1 MKKLLMIMLG
11 LLLLVS
17 CACADAENPDTGRK
31 ILLSAN
37 GKTVTASMAGNP
49 SADAFLALLQEGSIA
64 IEMHDYGCF
73 EKTGPLEKDLD
84 CSDEYFTAVPGDIIL
99 YLGDSIAVYYD
110 ENSWEF
116 TLLGHVDGATEES
129 MRDFLGDGD
138 PVVTFFLPDGEDNP
152 EP

>member
-1 MKKLLMIMLG
+1 MRNLLIIILG
-11 LLLLVS
+11 LLLLAS
-17 CACADAENPDTGRK
+17 CACADAENPDTARK
-31 ILLSAN
+31 ILVSAN
-37 GKTVTASMAGNP
+37 GKTVTATMAGNP

-64 IEMHDYGCF
+64 IETHDYGSF

-84 CSDEYFTAVPGDIIL
+84 CSDEYFTALPGDIIL

-129 MRDFLGDGD
+129 MREFLGDGD
-138 PVVTFFLPDGEDNP
+138 PVVTFSLPDRESNP